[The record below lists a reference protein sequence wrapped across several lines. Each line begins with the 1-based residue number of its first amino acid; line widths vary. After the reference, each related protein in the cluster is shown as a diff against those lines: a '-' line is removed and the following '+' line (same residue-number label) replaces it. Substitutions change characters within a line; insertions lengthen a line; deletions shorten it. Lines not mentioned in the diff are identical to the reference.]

1 MLKQIALAT
10 SILASAQSFAGDT
23 LLCEADVLYNTNG
36 KVGYYTEEVAVH
48 IMDSGIG
55 IISTASA
62 SIYTEKSFV
71 SLKKEGTLAADRGDA
86 FFILKP
92 KGKNLFTFGMIYK
105 NSERP
110 AIAGLCRPFVSKQV
124 R

>member
-23 LLCEADVLYNTNG
+23 LLCEADVLYNTKG

-48 IMDSGIG
+48 IMDSGVG

-62 SIYTEKSFV
+62 AIYTEKPFV
-71 SLKKEGTLAADRGDA
+71 SLKKEGILAADRGDA

-92 KGKNLFTFGMIYK
+92 EGKNLFVFGMSYK